1 MKREN
6 EMNRSKRVKEITD
19 QIATLKQELIH
30 LKPSLSSE
38 NDIIHI
44 KRVPDGTVSMSI
56 RTLDVSEPS
65 RYSVIADNIDYGI
78 AIRFL
83 EELKSEADSILR
95 IIQ

>member
-1 MKREN
+1 MSRDE
-6 EMNRSKRVKEITD
+6 RVKEITE
-19 QIATLKQELIH
+19 QISALKEELVH

-38 NDIIHI
+38 NDIIRI

-56 RTLDVSEPS
+56 RTLDVSEPP
-65 RYSVIADNIDYGI
+65 RYSIIADNIDYDI

-83 EELKSEADSILR
+83 EELKTEADSILR